1 MLGSSERK
9 KLKSDFV
16 ILWVIQ
22 GSMILTLAVYIF
34 LCLYLGEEIRVWP
47 DREPPI
53 LIRTILY
60 AVSIITFPLINL
72 LRHIML
78 RLNQTMP
85 GDTSAR
91 SRYFTT
97 VLVSLAF
104 GETMGVYGLVLYV
117 LGDNLNT
124 LYIFCFLSVL
134 AMILYGPKL
143 DEYEQVVEALKRKSE
158 D

>member
-9 KLKSDFV
+9 QIKSDLV

-22 GSMILTLAVYIF
+22 GSMVFTLAVYIF
-34 LCLYLGEEIRVWP
+34 LCLYLGEEIRLWP
-47 DREPPI
+47 DRGPPI

-60 AVSIITFPLINL
+60 AVSIITFPFINL

-85 GDTSAR
+85 GDTSAT

-97 VLVSLAF
+97 VLDSLALA
-104 GETMGVYGLVLYV
+104 ETMGVYGLVLYM
-117 LGDNLNT
+117 LCENLNT
-124 LYIFCFLSVL
+124 L
-134 AMILYGPKL
+134 
-143 DEYEQVVEALKRKSE
+143 
-158 D
+158 

>member
-1 MLGSSERK
+1 M
-9 KLKSDFV
+9 V
-16 ILWVIQ
+16 
-22 GSMILTLAVYIF
+22 LTLAVYIF
-34 LCLYLGEEIRVWP
+34 LCLYLGEEIRLWP

-60 AVSIITFPLINL
+60 AVSIITFPFINL

-91 SRYFTT
+91 ARYFTT

-104 GETMGVYGLVLYV
+104 AETMGVYGLVMYM